1 MSMPVR
7 ENWNNRLLIRRDVPK
22 RHPPQSEQKNTS
34 LVEQAD
40 DDQFSPHEESQPLDL
55 VTAWSVKTKSATAA
69 AEAVV
74 VLQSAAAAAGK
85 RLRQVLRCV
94 DLAPD
99 VGCERLRRRSRS
111 HRSYHRASS

>member
-55 VTAWSVKTKSATAA
+55 VTWVAALMISVVKTRDISARSWSV
-69 AEAVV
+69 
-74 VLQSAAAAAGK
+74 G
-85 RLRQVLRCV
+85 RL
-94 DLAPD
+94 
-99 VGCERLRRRSRS
+99 
-111 HRSYHRASS
+111 